1 MKMPYIQWL
10 YFGRF
15 QTLSKHQ
22 HEKGGFW
29 WVLFFYLHRNLS
41 LAVVW
46 CFCSS
51 EGYFCLHHLLWYSWL
66 YEFNLRLC
74 IQVRDFELDPE
85 GHSTRQEET
94 LRLQRDLD
102 GLRQSLQQ
110 WCNAVYGEVCSLDI
124 LLGGLRVLFKAAHW
138 VHQDD
143 YTDYQCAKQVFS
155 AWMHVCA
162 IRLFTESILRY
173 GLPPKFQVFPKHF
186 GCSQKA

>member
-1 MKMPYIQWL
+1 MLLVPAGRFQDLPKNSLRTMKMPYIQWL

-15 QTLSKHQ
+15 QTRSKHQ

-29 WVLFFYLHRNLS
+29 WVLFFYLHRDLS

-51 EGYFCLHHLLWYSWL
+51 EGYFCLNHLLWYSWL

-85 GHSTRQEET
+85 GQSTRQEET

-124 LLGGLRVLFKAAHW
+124 LLG
-138 VHQDD
+138 
-143 YTDYQCAKQVFS
+143 VFAGS
-155 AWMHVCA
+155 
-162 IRLFTESILRY
+162 F
-173 GLPPKFQVFPKHF
+173 
-186 GCSQKA
+186 